1 MNKSSQLL
9 IELPSMLSH
18 IVTKRGRV
26 LRDGG
31 SSGVSTLL
39 KEKSKAWVATSV
51 AATTKKQPWDE
62 AHEVAAKLK
71 KEFGSAVYVE
81 PDGTAGRFQELTSP
95 GTSLDFDSKEGA
107 DPFAGRPF
115 GQQQFGQGQNQ
126 NIGGFAG
133 LVNIGCRASR
143 GQPGGL
149 GGFDSMMGMPSIPS
163 PTDFLPKQVCDL
175 MGAKSTD
182 GKAGKPK
189 LSFPAL
195 RSAPGF
201 SELPEAPQQMFEV
214 EAAQLMNNGYQS
226 QTGLDVVD
234 DYSAIVVLALQNGIS
249 KALKKFVEQATAVG
263 QPFNDSR
270 S

>member
-95 GTSLDFDSKEGA
+95 GTSLDFDSKEGL
-107 DPFAGRPF
+107 
-115 GQQQFGQGQNQ
+115 
-126 NIGGFAG
+126 I
-133 LVNIGCRASR
+133 LL
-143 GQPGGL
+143 PGGL
-149 GGFDSMMGMPSIPS
+149 SVNSNSDRAKTRTLAGS
-163 PTDFLPKQVCDL
+163 P
-175 MGAKSTD
+175 GW
-182 GKAGKPK
+182 
-189 LSFPAL
+189 
-195 RSAPGF
+195 
-201 SELPEAPQQMFEV
+201 
-214 EAAQLMNNGYQS
+214 
-226 QTGLDVVD
+226 
-234 DYSAIVVLALQNGIS
+234 
-249 KALKKFVEQATAVG
+249 
-263 QPFNDSR
+263 
-270 S
+270 